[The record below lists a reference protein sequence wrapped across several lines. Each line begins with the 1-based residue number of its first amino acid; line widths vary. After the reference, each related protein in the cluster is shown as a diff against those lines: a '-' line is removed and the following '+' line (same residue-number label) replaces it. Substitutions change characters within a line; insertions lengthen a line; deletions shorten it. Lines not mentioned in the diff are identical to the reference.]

1 MFKRKQT
8 EKAQKIRLR
17 KNKHAL
23 VSKWAT
29 IGTRLTFRAEVMP
42 GRESGER
49 TFTLARVLSSGR
61 VELTQLFGQH
71 AETEFEPV
79 R

>member
-1 MFKRKQT
+1 VFKRKQA
-8 EKAQKIRLR
+8 KKIQKIRLR
-17 KNKHAL
+17 RNKRAP

-49 TFTLARVLSSGR
+49 TFTVARVHASGR
-61 VELTQLFGQH
+61 VELTDLFGQH

>member
-1 MFKRKQT
+1 M
-8 EKAQKIRLR
+8 
-17 KNKHAL
+17 
-23 VSKWAT
+23 WAAT
-29 IGTRLTFRAEVMP
+29 GTRLTFRAEVMP

-49 TFTLARVLSSGR
+49 TFTVARVHPSGR
-61 VELTQLFGQH
+61 VELIELFGQH

>member
-1 MFKRKQT
+1 VFKCKQT
-8 EKAQKIRLR
+8 KKIRLR
-17 KNKHAL
+17 RNKHAP

-49 TFTLARVLSSGR
+49 TFKVARVLASGR
-61 VELTQLFGQH
+61 VELSEIFGQH
-71 AETEFEPV
+71 AETEFEPA

>member
-1 MFKRKQT
+1 MRRNNR
-8 EKAQKIRLR
+8 AP
-17 KNKHAL
+17 
-23 VSKWAT
+23 VSEWAA

-49 TFTLARVLSSGR
+49 TFTVARVHASGR
-61 VELTQLFGQH
+61 VELIEIFGQH

>member
-1 MFKRKQT
+1 VFKRKQA
-8 EKAQKIRLR
+8 KKIQKIRLR
-17 KNKHAL
+17 RNKRAP

-42 GRESGER
+42 GRVAGER
-49 TFTLARVLSSGR
+49 TFTVARVHASGR
-61 VELTQLFGQH
+61 VELTGLFGQH